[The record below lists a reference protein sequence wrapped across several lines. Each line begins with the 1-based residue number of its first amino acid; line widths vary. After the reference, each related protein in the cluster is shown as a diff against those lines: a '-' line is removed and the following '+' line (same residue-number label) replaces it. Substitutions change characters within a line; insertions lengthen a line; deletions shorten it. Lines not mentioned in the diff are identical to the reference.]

1 MPSELVLSLCLFV
14 RIMASEN
21 RWIRVRVNVAL
32 ALQAVVRRAIP
43 TFNVAEDSNVMDR
56 NPSTTTPIV
65 VTCDF

>member
-1 MPSELVLSLCLFV
+1 V
-14 RIMASEN
+14 SEN
-21 RWIRVRVNVAL
+21 RWIRVRINVAL

-43 TFNVAEDSNVMDR
+43 TFNVAQDSNVMDR